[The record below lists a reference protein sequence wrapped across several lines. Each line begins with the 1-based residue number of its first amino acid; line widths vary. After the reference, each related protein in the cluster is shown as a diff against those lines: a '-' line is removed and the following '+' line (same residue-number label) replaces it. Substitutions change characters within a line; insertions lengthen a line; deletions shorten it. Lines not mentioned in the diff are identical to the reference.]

1 MEPIYKTETDSQTD
15 KNRFVVAKWEDGKV
29 GVSGYKLLYTEGIKR
44 KGPSI

>member
-15 KNRFVVAKWEDGKV
+15 KKICGSQVGGWEV

-44 KGPSI
+44 KGPSV